1 MNIVNPRTGGRPGR
15 LAIVDLLAMITL
27 AIGVGLATAIV
38 LGGAVLLF
46 SSNDTSTIG
55 SAAAMRAETIPV
67 IRP

>member
-1 MNIVNPRTGGRPGR
+1 MNIVNPRAVRPDR
-15 LAIVDLLAMITL
+15 LAIVDLLAMVTL

-46 SSNDTSTIG
+46 SANDAGTVG
-55 SAAAMRAETIPV
+55 AAAAMRADTV